1 MKRSKAPVFLDQCEG
16 NGPEAQRGDRGLYNR
31 RMWLHRGDAVPV
43 NERQAATLPAHM
55 LRVEGG
61 VTLVDYQVELGRRQV
76 IPGIEQAL
84 LGMRVGATA
93 KFVLVRSWLTE
104 TRVCQALFR
113 RAPS

>member
-16 NGPEAQRGDRGLYNR
+16 NGPEAQRGNRGLYNR
-31 RMWLHRGDAVPV
+31 RMWLHRGDAV
-43 NERQAATLPAHM
+43 PAHM

-104 TRVCQALFR
+104 TRVCQVLFR